1 MLIFFDPVILLIEIY
16 PTSVK
21 SKLPRE
27 YVKRY
32 SLQHSHSKHLEK
44 HTCSSVGEFLDLLSN
59 YATTILQNI
68 VQLLKNN
75 EIYPHVPFRKTVQGE
90 KSNLQTSTCSIFPF
104 NTKHFY
110 VYGYTDDRYID
121 RQIDRSKVG
130 RYIGKDY
137 VHVTINKQR
146 WEFSITLLQN
156 FQCVEIVSVRVPCRK
171 EKLF

>member
-59 YATTILQNI
+59 YATTILQHI

-75 EIYPHVPFRKTVQGE
+75 EIYPHVPFRKTVRGKKASCRPAHAAYFHSTQNIFMCMDIQMIGT
-90 KSNLQTSTCSIFPF
+90 QT
-104 NTKHFY
+104 
-110 VYGYTDDRYID
+110 D
-121 RQIDRSKVG
+121 RQID
-130 RYIGKDY
+130 
-137 VHVTINKQR
+137 QR
-146 WEFSITLLQN
+146 QADILVKIMFMLQ
-156 FQCVEIVSVRVPCRK
+156 
-171 EKLF
+171 